1 MVEITI
7 ALKPRSRPQ
16 IETIFYKEQTGLKL
30 EQSEIDDYAKNMAP
44 SLSVEGHAMLTVA
57 SLLGMKRISDGITT
71 DPDEALV
78 GGVIVIHGNSLVGA
92 YYREFS
98 GNDFNRDTY
107 FIFPVYKAKLQQTL
121 EKLAGKAAKV
131 VLPKYNKNKL
141 CACVFYGSGFG
152 MTEIPEDHSIEAEDA
167 LAALI
172 CKKLASI
179 PEGPELMEIYSRI
192 LEQR

>member
-1 MVEITI
+1 M
-7 ALKPRSRPQ
+7 K
-16 IETIFYKEQTGLKL
+16 
-30 EQSEIDDYAKNMAP
+30 QSEIDDYAKNMAP
-44 SLSVEGHAMLTVA
+44 RLSVEGHAMLTVA
-57 SLLGMKRISDGITT
+57 SLLGMKRISDGAIL

-78 GGVIVIHGNSLVGA
+78 GGLVVIHGNSLVGA
-92 YYREFS
+92 YYREIS
-98 GNDFNRDTY
+98 GNDFFRDTY

-121 EKLAGKAAKV
+121 EKLAGKVAKV
-131 VLPKYNKNKL
+131 VFPKYDKNKL
-141 CACVFYGSGFG
+141 SACVFYGSGYS

>member
-1 MVEITI
+1 M
-7 ALKPRSRPQ
+7 
-16 IETIFYKEQTGLKL
+16 IFYKEQTRLKV
-30 EQSEIDDYAKNMAP
+30 EQSEIDNYAENLAP
-44 SLSVEGHAMLTVA
+44 RLSVEGHAMLTVA

-92 YYREFS
+92 YYREIS
-98 GNDFNRDTY
+98 GNDFSRDTY

-121 EKLAGKAAKV
+121 EKLSGKTAKV

>member
-1 MVEITI
+1 MVEVAV
-7 ALKPRSRPQ
+7 ALKLRSRPQ
-16 IETIFYKEQTGLKL
+16 IETIFYKEQTRLKL
-30 EQSEIDDYAKNMAP
+30 KQSEIDDYAKNMAP
-44 SLSVEGHAMLTVA
+44 RLSVEGHAILTVA
-57 SLLGMKRISDGITT
+57 SLLGMKRISDGAIL

-78 GGVIVIHGNSLVGA
+78 GGLVVIHGNSLVGA
-92 YYREFS
+92 YYREIS
-98 GNDFNRDTY
+98 GNDFWRDTY

-121 EKLAGKAAKV
+121 EKLAGKVAKV
-131 VLPKYNKNKL
+131 VFPKYDKNKL
-141 CACVFYGSGFG
+141 RACVFYGSGFS
-152 MTEIPEDHSIEAEDA
+152 MTEIPEDHSTEAEDA

>member
-1 MVEITI
+1 
-7 ALKPRSRPQ
+7 LK
-16 IETIFYKEQTGLKL
+16 
-30 EQSEIDDYAKNMAP
+30 QSEIDDYAKNMAP
-44 SLSVEGHAMLTVA
+44 RLSVEGHAILTMA
-57 SLLGMKRISDGITT
+57 SLLGMKRISDGAIL

-78 GGVIVIHGNSLVGA
+78 GGLVVIHGNSLVGA
-92 YYREFS
+92 YYREIS
-98 GNDFNRDTY
+98 GNDFWRDTY

-121 EKLAGKAAKV
+121 EKLAGKVAKV
-131 VLPKYNKNKL
+131 VFPKYDKNKL
-141 CACVFYGSGFG
+141 CACVFYGSGFS
-152 MTEIPEDHSIEAEDA
+152 MTEIPEDHSTEAEDA